1 MYLRR
6 SSVAR
11 VTNFD
16 RREGLQFAEIK
27 AQPLATLDR
36 LKYMLLLWLPDSDQ
50 ETIEEI
56 RAVSENSADVQ
67 QSVKEKTI
75 QKSIPTQ
82 NDKSLVTGGS
92 GNNKESV
99 GDNHDH

>member
-1 MYLRR
+1 
-6 SSVAR
+6 
-11 VTNFD
+11 
-16 RREGLQFAEIK
+16 
-27 AQPLATLDR
+27 LDR

-56 RAVSENSADVQ
+56 RAVSENSDSVPQ
-67 QSVKEKTI
+67 NVKEKTI

-92 GNNKESV
+92 GINKESV
-99 GDNHDH
+99 GDSNDH